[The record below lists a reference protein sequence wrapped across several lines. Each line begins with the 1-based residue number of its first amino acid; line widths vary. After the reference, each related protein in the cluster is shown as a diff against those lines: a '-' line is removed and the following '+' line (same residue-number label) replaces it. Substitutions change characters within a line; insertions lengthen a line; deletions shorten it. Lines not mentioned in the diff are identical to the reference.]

1 MSLALGVLLSTG
13 PGGAVWR
20 GRGVVLFVSRDAGLQ
35 WRGGRPKLVS
45 GQRQRRPRRRSAR
58 STKLSELS
66 AGMTR
71 ASPTL
76 LSGPSSSSSLIPC
89 RPTRAVHRRP
99 TLSVAIRRCP
109 SPSIVNHPHPSCAPL
124 LLLPSQVLCCPTPS
138 DESAPAIRRRQ
149 ALRGRTSRTSRNPWP
164 LFDCA
169 IGLYVNG
176 KHASQAMAPN
186 FYPSTAS
193 HRRV

>member
-1 MSLALGVLLSTG
+1 MTAKPHMFVEMRNTGSGWAAGQRPNLLRTRG

-35 WRGGRPKLVS
+35 RRGGRPKLVS

-99 TLSVAIRRCP
+99 TLSVAIRLSVAVHRQP
-109 SPSIVNHPHPSCAPL
+109 SPSLVCSVAPPLPPVSSCV
-124 LLLPSQVLCCPTPS
+124 S
-138 DESAPAIRRRQ
+138 
-149 ALRGRTSRTSRNPWP
+149 LRTFR
-164 LFDCA
+164 
-169 IGLYVNG
+169 YVPDIF
-176 KHASQAMAPN
+176 A
-186 FYPSTAS
+186 
-193 HRRV
+193 